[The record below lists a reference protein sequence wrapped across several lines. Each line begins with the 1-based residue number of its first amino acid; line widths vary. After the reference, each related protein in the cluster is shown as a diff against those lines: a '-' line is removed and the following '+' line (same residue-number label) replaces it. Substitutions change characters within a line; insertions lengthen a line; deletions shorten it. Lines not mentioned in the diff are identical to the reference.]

1 MSAGPGPVALECSE
15 PATAAV
21 GSIRV
26 PKAEDHFR
34 GYARRLSETLEAFDW
49 STVEPLAGELLDCWR
64 TGRQVFICGNGG
76 SAGNANHLANDFMYP
91 LSKRK
96 GSGIRMHALS
106 DNPAIVT
113 CLANDEGY
121 DNVFA
126 FQLAIQARPGDVL
139 IAFSGSG
146 NSPNILK
153 ALEEARATGMRS
165 YAVVGFNGGKA
176 REMADVAIHFAVDD
190 MQIAEDTQTILGHMI
205 VQWLYQQRDT
215 VHVT

>member
-1 MSAGPGPVALECSE
+1 
-15 PATAAV
+15 
-21 GSIRV
+21 
-26 PKAEDHFR
+26 
-34 GYARRLSETLEAFDW
+34 
-49 STVEPLAGELLDCWR
+49 
-64 TGRQVFICGNGG
+64 
-76 SAGNANHLANDFMYP
+76 MYP